1 MNFNKKNYFKI
12 VKYLN
17 HILLSNSINN
27 FKYNI
32 PFLFLNREHPVFFS
46 RYISKENHRLKF
58 FLRNLYHV
66 FYKLYCSLFLR
77 NIKSDFYNLPKKVDF
92 LFVSH
97 LTNVNQIKNLDDQY
111 FGNIINDLVDKN
123 FKCLVIYINHTNYRK
138 QYLIN
143 KTKSLNKF
151 IIPKNANFLS
161 EIQFLFNSY
170 KGYTNLKVL
179 KVNNNEILKQLKY
192 EIFSIDTIGVL
203 RFKFFYN
210 KILNKINPSF
220 VVSTFEGHAYE
231 RQIFHNSKLFN
242 PRIINFAYQHSII
255 SKYVNTLSLK
265 LNDNSYNPD
274 VILCSGKSS
283 FNFFKNFSNFKN
295 LPVYVLGS
303 KNYSDSDP
311 KEFDNSIK
319 RNSCLILPEG
329 IYSECLIFL
338 EFAVSCAK
346 LNTSISFIFRL
357 HPIIDLKKLKIL
369 YKKNYT
375 YPSNLIFS
383 KSSFNED
390 INISSWALYRGSSAV
405 YKAIEHGLIPIYLSA
420 ENELEIDPLYD
431 LKIGKKV
438 VKNSSELKTIIDKD
452 ISCNF
457 RNNISFQLSYK
468 SYIKNIFSKPN
479 SSVIIN
485 EIKNHKF

>member
-17 HILLSNSINN
+17 QILLSNSINN

-32 PFLFLNREHPVFFS
+32 PFLFINREHPVFFS
-46 RYISKENHRLKF
+46 RYISKENHKLKF

-66 FYKLYCSLFLR
+66 FYKLFCSLSPR
-77 NIKSDFYNLPKKVDF
+77 NIKSDFDSLPKKVDF

-111 FGNIINDLVDKN
+111 FGNVINDLVEKN
-123 FKCLVIYINHTNYRK
+123 FKCLVIYINHTNYKK

-170 KGYTNLKVL
+170 KGYTNLKVF
-179 KVNNNEILKQLKY
+179 KENNNEIFKQLKY

-231 RQIFHNSKLFN
+231 RQVFHNSKLFN

-295 LPVYVLGS
+295 LPVHVLGS
-303 KNYSDSDP
+303 KNYSESDP

-329 IYSECLIFL
+329 IYSECLVL
-338 EFAVSCAK
+338 LDFAVSSAK

-357 HPIIDLKKLKIL
+357 HPIVNLEKLKSL
-369 YKKNYT
+369 YKMNDD

-383 KSSFNED
+383 KSLFIED
-390 INISSWALYRGSSAV
+390 INASSWVLYRGSSAV
-405 YKAIEHGLIPIYLSA
+405 FKAIEHGLIPIYLSK
-420 ENELEIDPLYD
+420 EHELDIDSLHD
-431 LKIGKKV
+431 LKIGKHSV
-438 VKNSSELKTIIDKD
+438 LTPLELNSIIDKD
-452 ISCNF
+452 IFCNF
-457 RNNISFQLSYK
+457 KNNVIFQPTYK
-468 SYIKNIFSKPN
+468 SYVQNIFSKIN
-479 SSVIIN
+479 VSVIVN
-485 EIKNHKF
+485 VIKNHKF